1 MPGRKARKTFSGTYV
16 HSCTSR
22 GMPPP
27 SIRPRSMAAR
37 TVYFVSIR
45 STVAKLVGC
54 TALGGVLVAGMLF
67 PAAGGFG
74 YVSNRAADT
83 VDNSSAE
90 LVEGVVPAV
99 TTMVDNAGNPIAWLY
114 EQRRFEVPSDQISN
128 EMKLAIVS
136 IEDKRFPEHR
146 GVDWQG
152 TMRAFLTNTTSGQVE
167 QGASTIDQQYV
178 KNYMLHVVA
187 KTDAERR
194 AAIETTPARKIR
206 EIRMALTLDEKLTKD
221 EILTRYLN
229 LVPFGNGS
237 FGIQDAAQTYFGI
250 DAKDLN
256 IPQSAMLAGM
266 VQSSSALNPYTNSE
280 GVLER
285 RNIVLDTMIENIP
298 ERAAEIREAKQLPLG
313 VLPEPNT
320 LPRGCISAGDRG
332 FFCEYALQY
341 LENAG
346 ISREQIDKGGYVIRT
361 TLDPEVQSSVKSSLD
376 KFTSPTV
383 DDVASVMNV
392 IEPGQDTHKVLA
404 MGSSRTYGLNG
415 DNKETVQPQ
424 PYSLTG
430 HGAGSIFKVF
440 TVAAA
445 MERGLGTSA
454 VLDVPN
460 RYNARGLGDGGARGC
475 PPNYYCVENAAPYPA
490 SLSVSDALAQSP
502 NTAFVKLIEATGV
515 ESVVDISV
523 RLGLRS
529 YLQPRTSG
537 FGDQSMSDMQKDQH
551 LGSYTLGPTWVNPLE
566 LSNVAATLASHGK
579 WCPPS
584 PIEGVFDREGKPVPI
599 TQEACEQVVE
609 PGLADT
615 LANALSKDTSGGGTA
630 AGAAGSVGW
639 NLPVSAKTGTT
650 ESHMSSAFLGFTN
663 RYAGVVYTYG
673 DSPTPGQ
680 ICSGPVRPCYDGN
693 LFGGTEPARTWFS
706 AMLPVAT
713 RFGSIELPPV
723 DPRYVRGAGNAQVP
737 DVAGLPRERA
747 TQQLQDAGFSVT
759 EATVKAEQRAGTV
772 TSSSPSGS
780 AVPGSTVTIFVSDG
794 SVRAVP
800 SASATPARPDG
811 REVPD
816 TTSRSTPAPIPGREP
831 EQSESSPPP
840 DEDSSATTTPSRPDN

>member
-1 MPGRKARKTFSGTYV
+1 M
-16 HSCTSR
+16 
-22 GMPPP
+22 
-27 SIRPRSMAAR
+27 
-37 TVYFVSIR
+37 
-45 STVAKLVGC
+45 
-54 TALGGVLVAGMLF
+54 
-67 PAAGGFG
+67 
-74 YVSNRAADT
+74 SNRAADT

-99 TTMVDNAGNPIAWLY
+99 TTMVDSAGEPIAWLY

-152 TMRAFLTNTTSGQVE
+152 TIRAFLTNTTSGQVE

-178 KNYMLHVVA
+178 KNYLLHVIA

-206 EIRMALTLDEKLTKD
+206 EIRMALTLDEQLSKD

-266 VQSSSALNPYTNSE
+266 VQSSSALNPYTNPD
-280 GVLER
+280 GVLAR
-285 RNIVLDTMIENIP
+285 RNVVLDTMIENIP
-298 ERAAEIREAKQLPLG
+298 ERADEIRAAKELPLG

-320 LPRGCISAGDRG
+320 LPRGCIAAGDRG

-341 LENAG
+341 LEKAG
-346 ISREQIDKGGYVIRT
+346 LSREQIDKGGYLIRT
-361 TLDPEVQSSVKSSLD
+361 TLDPEVQQSVKSSLD
-376 KFTSPTV
+376 RYTSPTV

-392 IEPGQDTHKVLA
+392 IQPGQDSHKVLA
-404 MGSSRTYGLNG
+404 MGSSRTYGLDG
-415 DNKETVQPQ
+415 ESKETVQPQ

-430 HGAGSIFKVF
+430 HGAGSIFKIF

-454 VLDVPN
+454 VLDVPS

-475 PPNYYCVENAAPYPA
+475 PPNHYCVENAAPYPS
-490 SLSVSDALAQSP
+490 SLSVTDALAQSP

-515 ESVVDISV
+515 DSVVDMSV

-529 YLQPRTSG
+529 YLQPRSSG
-537 FGDQSMSDMQKDQH
+537 FGDQSMAEMQKAQH

-566 LSNVAATLASHGK
+566 LSNVAATIASHGM
-579 WCPPS
+579 WCPPT
-584 PIEGVFDREGKPVPI
+584 PIEGVFDRDGKPVPI
-599 TQEACEQVVE
+599 TQDACEQVIE

-615 LANALSKDTSGGGTA
+615 LAVAMSKDTAGGGTA
-630 AGAAGSVGW
+630 AGAASMTGW
-639 NLPVSAKTGTT
+639 NLPVAAKTGTT
-650 ESHMSSAFLGFTN
+650 ESHMSSAFLGLTN

-673 DSPTPGQ
+673 DSPTPSE
-680 ICSGPVRPCYDGN
+680 ICSGPVRPCYSGN

-706 AMLPVAT
+706 AMLPVANK
-713 RFGSIELPPV
+713 FGPVELPSP

-737 DVAGLPRERA
+737 DVTGLSRDRA
-747 TQQLQDAGFSVT
+747 KQRLEDAGFSVT
-759 EATVKAEQRAGTV
+759 ESTIQGEERAGTV
-772 TSSSPSGS
+772 TGTSPSGS
-780 AVPGSTVTIFVSDG
+780 AVPGSTVTVFISDG
-794 SVRAVP
+794 SVRAAP
-800 SASATPARPDG
+800 TTSATPSRPSD

-816 TTSRSTPAPIPGREP
+816 ITRRSTPAPIPGREP
-831 EQSESSPPP
+831 LQSESSPPA
-840 DEDSSATTTPSRPDN
+840 DEDSAPTTTPSRPADDDN